1 MQVAIIA
8 PTAQLRFCL
17 NSKVHLVLAHLCLP
31 GTHYSLEYNKF
42 YCRDDI
48 GFKILDNGA
57 AEGALVA
64 NHELMRVAMA
74 IQADEVIVPDQM
86 NDCNRTLELAR
97 RFRDEI
103 VSAHSFMHAPRF
115 MGVVQGTCMSEWL
128 KCINGLAA
136 LGYIDTLA
144 FPRNMN
150 KQYKQQRY
158 SLIES
163 LYSTN
168 YWETLSHKFS
178 AIHCLGA
185 SGWTREAAALC
196 ELPIRSMDTSLMANY
211 ALANC
216 TVATPGVYIR
226 RPDNFFNLRM
236 NPDQEKLFD
245 DNIWTYFGW
254 AGYDPFDAETSG
266 GTV

>member
-17 NSKVHLVLAHLCLP
+17 NSKVHLVLAHLCQP

-42 YCRDDI
+42 YCQDNI
-48 GFKILDNGA
+48 GF
-57 AEGALVA
+57 
-64 NHELMRVAMA
+64 
-74 IQADEVIVPDQM
+74 
-86 NDCNRTLELAR
+86 RTLELAR

>member
-1 MQVAIIA
+1 
-8 PTAQLRFCL
+8 
-17 NSKVHLVLAHLCLP
+17 VLAHLCLP

-42 YCRDDI
+42 YCQDNI

-57 AEGALVA
+57 AEGALVS
-64 NHELMRVAMA
+64 NEELLRVAMA
-74 IQADEVIVPDQM
+74 IQADEIIVPDQM

-97 RFRDEI
+97 RFKDDI
-103 VSAHSFMHAPRF
+103 PAFMAENGPRF
-115 MGVVQGTCMSEWL
+115 MGVVQGTCITEWL

-150 KQYKQQRY
+150 SQYKQQRY
-158 SLIES
+158 AMIES
-163 LYSTN
+163 LFSTN
-168 YWETLSHKFS
+168 HWETLSHKFS

-211 ALANC
+211 ALAGC
-216 TVATPGVYIR
+216 TVNEPGAEIR
-226 RPDNFFNLRM
+226 RPDNFFNLKMTRE
-236 NPDQEKLFD
+236 QEEIFD
-245 DNIWTYFGW
+245 HNIWTYFGW
-254 AGYDPFDAETSG
+254 AGYDPFDAETS
-266 GTV
+266 